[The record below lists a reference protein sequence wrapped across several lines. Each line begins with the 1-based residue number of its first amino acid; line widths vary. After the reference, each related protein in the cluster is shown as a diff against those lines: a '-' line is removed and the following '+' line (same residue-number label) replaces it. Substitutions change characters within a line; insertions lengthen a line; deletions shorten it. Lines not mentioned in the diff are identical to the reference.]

1 MGNASEY
8 SKIERIRK
16 ALFKSWSIDSSS
28 KWVPD
33 NPARGQCSV
42 TALVVND
49 LLGGEI
55 LKTRLPEGWHFYNRI
70 DGKRVDF
77 TESQFDG
84 PIEYMDILSDRDE
97 ALTDTST
104 VQYERLKRALLKH
117 LNHANFGD

>member
-1 MGNASEY
+1 MGNGSEY
-8 SKIERIRK
+8 SNMEQIRD
-16 ALFKSWSIDSSS
+16 ALFKSWSIHSSS
-28 KWVPD
+28 KWTPD

-70 DGKRVDF
+70 DGKRYDF

-84 PIEYMDILSDRDE
+84 PIDYMDIPSNRQE
-97 ALTDTST
+97 ALSDTST
-104 VQYERLKRALLKH
+104 SQYEQLKRALLKH
-117 LNHANFGD
+117 LNHADFSD